1 MMSILE
7 ASTRLTSRPDVDTR
21 IQNMAGKIGQYAQR
35 TDVLV
40 DNMLHFAKET
50 PLCLAPL
57 DIKAVLE
64 SALHLN
70 RVAKLPQI
78 RVDLTHEGE
87 CPLVR
92 GDSSQLLLVF
102 LQLISN
108 AVDALSETQ
117 GGTLDISL
125 RTSGT
130 NLLLE
135 FADSGPGIKE
145 PQRVFEPFYTTKPVG
160 KGTGLGLSICYGII
174 QQHDGEITCRNGIEG
189 GAIFLVSLP
198 TVLPATTEKSR
209 QDEALLAEGVL

>member
-1 MMSILE
+1 
-7 ASTRLTSRPDVDTR
+7 
-21 IQNMAGKIGQYAQR
+21 
-35 TDVLV
+35 
-40 DNMLHFAKET
+40 MLHFAKET

-57 DIKAVLE
+57 DIKPVLE
-64 SALHLN
+64 SALHLS
-70 RVAKLPQI
+70 RIAKLAQI
-78 RVDLTHEGE
+78 RVDLSHEEE

-117 GGTLDISL
+117 GGTLDISS

-160 KGTGLGLSICYGII
+160 KGTGLGLSTCYGII
-174 QQHDGEITCRNGIEG
+174 QQHDGEITCRNRTEG
-189 GAIFLVSLP
+189 GAIFVISLP
-198 TVLPATTEKSR
+198 IVHLAATEKSR
-209 QDEALLAEGVL
+209 LAEALLVEGAL